1 MKIIIAGDGEVGFYL
16 AKLLEK
22 EYQDITLIDKQSDKL
37 AFVES
42 KLGIAT
48 VLGDSTSYKVLNEAG
63 VQNADLLIAVTSAE
77 STNIT
82 TCLIGKKLGAKF
94 TIARINNMEYLV
106 DKDKLDLRDFGID
119 ELVSPESLA
128 AREVKYLLKSPVLT
142 EVFNLYKKDLYMMG
156 IRVEDEAPIINK
168 SIAESSHLL
177 SNSSFMIVAVLRNE
191 KTLIP
196 TGNLQIL
203 KGDLLYFVTTDK
215 GKDKV
220 LEYAGKKPIQIKNIL
235 VIGGSKTGKYIALRL
250 GRLYHIKLIEKDL
263 ETCNDMAKHIPDVQF
278 VCGDGAD
285 VGLLEEEGIS
295 NFDAVISVTG
305 SAETNIFSCLL
316 AKDLGVKKTIA
327 MVENIGL
334 FDYSQKMGVDT
345 LINKKMAAANFVF
358 RHILKGRVLT
368 QLYGINAEIQ
378 EFVVKKN
385 SKITNK
391 PIKELNF
398 PENAIISGVIR
409 DGKGYITLGSFELKA
424 DDTVFVFSMPQ
435 STKAVISFFK

>member
-37 AFVES
+37 AFVEN

-48 VLGDSTSYKVLNEAG
+48 VLGDSTSYKVLNQAG
-63 VQNADLLIAVTSAE
+63 VKNADLLIAVTSVE

-82 TCLIGKKLGAKF
+82 TCLIGKKLGAKS

-106 DKDKLDLRDFGID
+106 DKDTLDLCDLGID

-142 EVFNLYKKDLYMMG
+142 EVFNLYKKDLYIMG
-156 IRVEDEAPIINK
+156 VRVENDAPIINK
-168 SIAESSHLL
+168 SIAESAHLL
-177 SNSSFMIVAVLRNE
+177 SNSSFMIVAVLRGE

-196 TGNLQIL
+196 RGNLVIM
-203 KGDLLYFVTTDK
+203 KGDLLYFASTDK

-220 LEYAGKKPIQIKNIL
+220 LEYAGKKPLQVKNVL
-235 VIGGSKTGKYIALRL
+235 VVGGSKTGKYIALRL
-250 GRLYHIKLIEKDL
+250 SKFYNIKLIEKNL
-263 ETCNDMAKHIPDVQF
+263 ERCNYLAKHIPDVHV

-285 VGLLEEEGIS
+285 VGLLEEEKIS
-295 NFDAVISVTG
+295 EYDAVISVTG

-316 AKDLGVKKTIA
+316 AKDHGVKKTIA

-368 QLYGINAEIQ
+368 QLYGIDAEIQ
-378 EFVVKKN
+378 EFVIQKN
-385 SKITNK
+385 SRFINK
-391 PIKELNF
+391 TIKELNF
-398 PENAIISGVIR
+398 PEYAIISGVIR
-409 DGKGYITLGSFELKA
+409 NGKGYITLGSFELKA
-424 DDTVFVFSMPQ
+424 NDTVIVFSMPE
-435 STKAVISFFK
+435 SSKEVLAFFK

>member
-22 EYQDITLIDKQSDKL
+22 EYQDITLIDKQRDKI
-37 AFVES
+37 ASVEN

-48 VLGDSTSYKVLNEAG
+48 VLGDSTSYKVLIEAG
-63 VQNADLLIAVTSAE
+63 VQKADLLIAVTSAE

-106 DKDKLDLRDFGID
+106 DKGTLDLRDLGID

-142 EVFNLYKKDLYMMG
+142 EVFNLYKQDLYMMG
-156 IRVEDEAPIINK
+156 VRVEDDAPIINR
-168 SIAESSHLL
+168 SIAESAHLL

-196 TGNLQIL
+196 TGDLQIL
-203 KGDLLYFVTTDK
+203 KGDLLYFATTDS

-220 LEYAGKKPIQIKNIL
+220 LEYAEKKPIHVKNIL

-250 GRLYHIKLIEKDL
+250 SKLYNIKLIEKNL
-263 ETCNDMAKHIPDVQF
+263 EKCNHLARHIPNVHF

-285 VGLLEEEGIS
+285 VSLLEEEKLS
-295 NFDAVISVTG
+295 DYDAVIAVTG

-316 AKDLGVKKTIA
+316 AKDHGVKKTIA

-334 FDYSQKMGVDT
+334 FDYSQKMGVDA

-358 RHILKGRVLT
+358 RHILKGKVLA
-368 QLYGINAEIQ
+368 QLYGNNTEIQ
-378 EFVVKKN
+378 EFVVHKN
-385 SKITNK
+385 SKIINI

-409 DGKGYITLGSFELKA
+409 KGKGYITLGNFELKP
-424 DDTVFVFSMPQ
+424 DDRVFVFSMPQ
-435 STKAVISFFK
+435 STKEVVAFFK